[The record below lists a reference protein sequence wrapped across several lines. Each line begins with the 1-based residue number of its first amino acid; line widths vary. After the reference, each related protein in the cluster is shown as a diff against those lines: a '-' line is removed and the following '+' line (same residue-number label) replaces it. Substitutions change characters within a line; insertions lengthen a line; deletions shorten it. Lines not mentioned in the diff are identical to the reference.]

1 MKAKLAYILPCSFEI
16 PMRKKP
22 AFIFFNHFFVSYLT
36 FPNIQE
42 VAVGLKFAL
51 DARKSEEEIIW
62 R

>member
-22 AFIFFNHFFVSYLT
+22 AFIFFNHFFSSLT

-51 DARKSEEEIIW
+51 DERKSEEEII
-62 R
+62 